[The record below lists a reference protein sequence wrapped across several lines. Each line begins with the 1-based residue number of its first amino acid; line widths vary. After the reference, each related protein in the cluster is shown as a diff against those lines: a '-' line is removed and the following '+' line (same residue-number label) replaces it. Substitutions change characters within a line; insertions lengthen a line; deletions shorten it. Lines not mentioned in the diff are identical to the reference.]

1 MNTQQRKYAIE
12 RINTLISQKEEA
24 IKAKHTIPAVQLNM
38 DGMREALRRGAFDV
52 TDGDFYRGSD
62 LYRVISFHDDVPG
75 TWDEKAAKAEIAV
88 MKIEAAKIKDQLMLG
103 DAKQALEAIEKFRDF
118 A

>member
-12 RINTLISQKEEA
+12 RINTLIFQKEEE
-24 IKAKHTIPAVQLNM
+24 IKVKHTTPAVQLSM

-62 LYRVISFHDDVPG
+62 LYRVIAFHGEAPS
-75 TWDEKAAKAEIAV
+75 TWDEKAAKAEIKA
-88 MKIEAAKIKDQLMLG
+88 MKTEAAKIKDQLMLG
-103 DAKQALEAIEKFRDF
+103 DTKQALEAIEKFRDF

>member
-1 MNTQQRKYAIE
+1 MNAQQRKYAIE

-24 IKAKHTIPAVQLNM
+24 IKARHTIPAIHLNM
-38 DGMREALRRGAFDV
+38 DGMREALRTGAFDV
-52 TDGDFYRGSD
+52 TENDFYRGSD
-62 LYRVISFHDDVPG
+62 LYRVVTFHGEVPG
-75 TWDEKAAKAEIAV
+75 TWDEKAAKAEIAA

-103 DAKQALEAIEKFRDF
+103 DAKQALEAIEKFRDL